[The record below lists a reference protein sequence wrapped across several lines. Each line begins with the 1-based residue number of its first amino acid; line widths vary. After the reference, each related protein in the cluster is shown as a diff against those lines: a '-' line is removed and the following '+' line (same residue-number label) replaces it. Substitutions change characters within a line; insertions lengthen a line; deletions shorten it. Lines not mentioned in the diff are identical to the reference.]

1 MVAILR
7 VSSRFYHKFDPTES
21 YHRTDFMGDM
31 AFVPQYFS
39 DGADANSVCLRFG
52 GGFELMKAGRDVDG
66 VWTLIES
73 AIWYV
78 LIY

>member
-1 MVAILR
+1 
-7 VSSRFYHKFDPTES
+7 
-21 YHRTDFMGDM
+21 MGDM

-39 DGADANSVCLRFG
+39 DGVDANFVYLRFG

-73 AIWYV
+73 AVWYA
-78 LIY
+78 LTY